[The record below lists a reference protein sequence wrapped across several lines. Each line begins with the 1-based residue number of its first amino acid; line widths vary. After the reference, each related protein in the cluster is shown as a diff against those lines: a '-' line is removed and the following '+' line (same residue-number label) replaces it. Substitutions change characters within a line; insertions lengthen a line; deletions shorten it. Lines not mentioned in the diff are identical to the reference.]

1 MKFSRAS
8 LLILLLVLGGCTGM
22 PPGVVPVQNFELQR
36 YLGTWYEI
44 ARLDHSFERGLEAV
58 TASYTRNGDGSVAVL
73 NRGYRP
79 QESTWEEAEGVAR
92 FVDEETTAHL
102 EVSFFGPF
110 YSSYVVFELG
120 EEYEYAFVS
129 GYNRDYLWLLSRT
142 PEVDEAVKARFVA
155 RAAELGFA
163 VDELLMV
170 DQSRHASP

>member
-1 MKFSRAS
+1 MKFPRAS
-8 LLILLLVLGGCTGM
+8 LLTLLLVLGGCTGM
-22 PPGVVPVQNFELQR
+22 PPGVVPVQGFELQR
-36 YLGTWYEI
+36 YLGTWHEI

-58 TASYTRNGDGSVAVL
+58 TARYARNEDGSVAVV
-73 NRGYRP
+73 NRGYRAE
-79 QESTWEEAEGVAR
+79 ESTWEQAEGIAR
-92 FVDEETTAHL
+92 FVGEETTAHL
-102 EVSFFGPF
+102 KVSFFGPS

-142 PEVDEAVKARFVA
+142 PELDEAVKARFVA

-170 DQSRHASP
+170 DQSRQASP

>member
-1 MKFSRAS
+1 MNSGIICSQTNPSPTSEIPARFTADPAAGAGR
-8 LLILLLVLGGCTGM
+8 VH
-22 PPGVVPVQNFELQR
+22 R
-36 YLGTWYEI
+36 Y
-44 ARLDHSFERGLEAV
+44 ARNE
-58 TASYTRNGDGSVAVL
+58 DGSVAVV
-73 NRGYRP
+73 NRGYRAE
-79 QESTWEEAEGVAR
+79 ESTWEQAEGIAR
-92 FVDEETTAHL
+92 FVGEETTAHL
-102 EVSFFGPF
+102 KVSFFGPF